1 MKFSFRAS
9 NPNGIMLYTA
19 NEPSQT
25 DFIECHLEGSKVA
38 CSFNAGGGT
47 LELIT
52 PDATY
57 SDGKWHTVCTTIRT
71 TTHHGSIEVS
81 G

>member
-9 NPNGIMLYTA
+9 NPDGIMLYTA
-19 NEPSQT
+19 NEPSQF

-47 LELIT
+47 LKLIT

-71 TTHHGSIEVS
+71 TTHHGSFEVS